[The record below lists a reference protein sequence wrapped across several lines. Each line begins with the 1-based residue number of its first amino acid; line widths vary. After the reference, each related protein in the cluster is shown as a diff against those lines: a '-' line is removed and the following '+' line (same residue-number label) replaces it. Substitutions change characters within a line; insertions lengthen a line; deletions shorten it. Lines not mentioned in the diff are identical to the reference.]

1 MDLEKFQVTTM
12 LMTEVDLL
20 PRFMKHL
27 SWATEIDLAT
37 AWAASH
43 EGLRA
48 LQRQRPSPKV
58 RAVVGLWG
66 NLTDPL
72 ALGTLAKIG
81 QLRGPDTGRHFHPK
95 VFIFRGG
102 GKSVAWIGSANFTS
116 GGFEM
121 NDEAVFETS
130 ETKSVQDWFD
140 NLWEHTDP
148 LDDDAIKAYAESR
161 KHNPPP
167 PVPRSRKTP
176 DLNPLQLFEEAED
189 WPSYVEALEQCD
201 GWWSNHYSWSVLG
214 EQNSWRE
221 TAEVLHDVVTQLD
234 WDAHDQYDRLRL
246 LGLTP
251 GETWA
256 LYGRMRPA
264 ARNTVFGADLE
275 AIQGIVRRAA
285 AAADVAF
292 PQLAFDSYRALHDI
306 DGVGPGIA
314 TRLLTLA
321 RPDRFVSVNGA
332 SKDGLAASFD
342 LAPSTL
348 GHPSSYERLLTAI
361 YDQDWY
367 RNPAP
372 RNAHERSISRMRC
385 ALLDSFV
392 YDPEGAN

>member
-1 MDLEKFQVTTM
+1 M
-12 LMTEVDLL
+12 LITEDDILL
-20 PRFMKHL
+20 RFREHL

-37 AWAASH
+37 AWATSH

-48 LQRQRPSPKV
+48 LQRHQPCPRV

-72 ALGTLAKIG
+72 ALRTLATIG
-81 QLRGPDTGRHFHPK
+81 RLRGPDTGRHFHPK

-116 GGFEM
+116 GGFGM

-130 ETKSVQDWFD
+130 DTESVQNWFD
-140 NLWEHTDP
+140 DLWKRTDP
-148 LDDDAIKAYAESR
+148 LDDDAINAYADSR
-161 KHNPPP
+161 KHHPPP
-167 PVPRSRKTP
+167 PAPRSRKAP
-176 DLNPLQLFEEAED
+176 DLSPLQLLDGVGD

-201 GWWSNHYSWSVLG
+201 CWWSNHHPWSVLG
-214 EQNSWRE
+214 GQNSWRE
-221 TAEVLHDVVTQLD
+221 TAEVLHDVVAQPD
-234 WDAHDQYDRLRL
+234 WAELDQYDRLRL
-246 LGLTP
+246 LGLTT

-256 LYGRMRPA
+256 LFGRMRPT

-275 AIQGIVRRAA
+275 AIQGIVLRAA
-285 AAADVAF
+285 TATDNAF
-292 PQLAFDSYRALHDI
+292 PQLAFDSYRALRDI
-306 DGVGPGIA
+306 DGVGRGIA

-332 SKDGLAASFD
+332 SKDGLSASFG
-342 LAPSTL
+342 LARSTL
-348 GHPSSYERLLTAI
+348 GNPSNYERLLTAI

-372 RNAHERSISRMRC
+372 RNAREHDISRMRS

-392 YDPEGAN
+392 YDPKGGD